1 MDDNQRAMFKMILEE
16 VMEQVTEKELADIID
31 TFIDIYENK
40 FGALEFEVEDSPEI
54 EDVLH
59 VNDASEYLQKF
70 RSQHGRGLL

>member
-16 VMEQVTEKELADIID
+16 VMQQVTEKELADIID

-40 FGALEFEVEDSPEI
+40 FGALQIEVEDTPEMD
-54 EDVLH
+54 DVLH

-70 RSQHGRGLL
+70 RSQNGRGFL